1 MRVLGFGLQSFRGA
15 AFRFYLV
22 VFTDG
27 TFDVALWE
35 GHSRDVIERGVVAC
49 YHINGSANHPP
60 FISKAEAVLLRVS
73 GRWDLPVIPTGLQS
87 FSGFAT
93 LLTLFFLLAQ
103 FGFSFREYGK
113 RGSAKCS
120 LCCRNRQ
127 RAAEDKLLGYNSGIP
142 KPPVIFFISDWAS
155 ALPCSIAC
163 CTPLKTASSK
173 NSTSFGST
181 IA

>member
-1 MRVLGFGLQSFRGA
+1 LLPYQRLGEPSPIHEQGGGSF
-15 AFRFYLV
+15 
-22 VFTDG
+22 
-27 TFDVALWE
+27 
-35 GHSRDVIERGVVAC
+35 VAC
-49 YHINGSANHPP
+49 
-60 FISKAEAVLLRVS
+60 LR
-73 GRWDLPVIPTGLQS
+73 PM
-87 FSGFAT
+87 GFAGHPYWPPVV
-93 LLTLFFLLAQ
+93 LWFRNAAYVVFLLAQ

-127 RAAEDKLLGYNSGIP
+127 RAAEDKLLGYNSGVP

-173 NSTSFGST
+173 NSTSF
-181 IA
+181 

>member
-22 VFTDG
+22 VLTDG
-27 TFDVALWE
+27 TFDVAIWE
-35 GHSRDVIERGVVAC
+35 RHSRDVIERGVVAC

-93 LLTLFFLLAQ
+93 LLTLFFCWRSLVSH
-103 FGFSFREYGK
+103 FG
-113 RGSAKCS
+113 
-120 LCCRNRQ
+120 NT
-127 RAAEDKLLGYNSGIP
+127 
-142 KPPVIFFISDWAS
+142 AS
-155 ALPCSIAC
+155 AEVRNAVFVVAIANALPRTNSLAT
-163 CTPLKTASSK
+163 TPAFPSLR
-173 NSTSFGST
+173 
-181 IA
+181 

>member
-1 MRVLGFGLQSFRGA
+1 MFKRAGAWFWAAIVLGA

-93 LLTLFFLLAQ
+93 L
-103 FGFSFREYGK
+103 
-113 RGSAKCS
+113 
-120 LCCRNRQ
+120 RQ